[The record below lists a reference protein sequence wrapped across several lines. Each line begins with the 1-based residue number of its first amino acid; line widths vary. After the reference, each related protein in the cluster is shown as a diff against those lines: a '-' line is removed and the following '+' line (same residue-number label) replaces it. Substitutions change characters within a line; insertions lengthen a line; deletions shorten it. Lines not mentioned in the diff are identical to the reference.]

1 MPSRSSVRLL
11 AAASLGALGLIA
23 APGARAVFMPPA
35 GFLEETGVTSIAD
48 IHGTDPLLAE
58 SIAFDN
64 RIPSIASG
72 HGRAATS
79 GGSIPMA
86 SAHVDLVSETVY
98 RDIWGGAYASVDYYF
113 MLEQTG
119 GTPVTE
125 QIPLDIVTR
134 GGIAGS
140 ATEHAGVGDVYAR
153 ATVYIDTH
161 DVDVPQGVHS
171 CIPLPCSGAPKSF
184 ESAFTG
190 YAVPEQP
197 IRVSLVASVSGSAS
211 RPGASFSGDAWVDPV
226 ITISPGYARRADF
239 RLVFSEGVTAV
250 PEPGTWASLAAGL
263 ASMLLWQ
270 FGLHRRRRAIVKR

>member
-134 GGIAGS
+134 G
-140 ATEHAGVGDVYAR
+140 VGMGRSVLDRGRFAR
-153 ATVYIDTH
+153 RDELPSKMAADPLGFVSNSLGELPPIVPNGMINPATVR
-161 DVDVPQGVHS
+161 
-171 CIPLPCSGAPKSF
+171 
-184 ESAFTG
+184 AFS
-190 YAVPEQP
+190 
-197 IRVSLVASVSGSAS
+197 RVSSLDSSSKAA
-211 RPGASFSGDAWVDPV
+211 RPTAM
-226 ITISPGYARRADF
+226 AR
-239 RLVFSEGVTAV
+239 
-250 PEPGTWASLAAGL
+250 GL
-263 ASMLLWQ
+263 PP
-270 FGLHRRRRAIVKR
+270 